1 MSLKENGMKKHR
13 VAQVGIGSRGKIH
26 ANAFLELS
34 DRFELVGLC
43 DLDQEKLNAYAGGK
57 SLSSDILYADA
68 EKMLAET
75 RPDVFCFVTQPNL
88 RLPMAEL
95 AGKYSVKG
103 MAFEKPMA
111 TSLKAAWAIT
121 KLCKENS
128 IKAVVS
134 HQHKYLT
141 SLQKMKKIVDS
152 GDIGEVIYVNA
163 TCQAWLSQLGT
174 HYMDY
179 ILWANNGSRAKW
191 VVGHVHGKELLSD
204 HHPSPNYTTG
214 HVEFENGV
222 RSYFEFGKLS
232 ASHMSSDHFWVDDRL
247 TLYGT
252 HGYAWGDANGRWGAF
267 TKSSKGEVIGGE
279 GDSWGIQQSTR
290 LQPLYMRDFADW
302 LDDDSKVHPC
312 NIDITYHGYEIL
324 EAVCISAMDHIR
336 VDLPIDPDK
345 CQDIFERMRQELPE
359 CSERS

>member
-1 MSLKENGMKKHR
+1 MKKYR
-13 VAQVGIGSRGKIH
+13 VAQVGVGGRGKIH

-43 DLDQEKLNAYAGGK
+43 DLDQEKLNAYASAKGLP
-57 SLSSDILYADA
+57 SEILYADA

-75 RPDVFCFVTQPNL
+75 RPDVFCFVTPPDV
-88 RLPMAEL
+88 RLSLAEL

-103 MAFEKPMA
+103 LAFEKPMA
-111 TSLKAAWAIT
+111 TSLGEAWAIT
-121 KLCKENS
+121 KMSRENN

-141 SLQKMKKIVDS
+141 SLQRMKEIVDS

-163 TCQAWLSQLGT
+163 TCQAWLAQLGT

-179 ILWANNGSRAKW
+179 ILWANNGSRARW
-191 VVGHVHGKELLSD
+191 AVGHVHGKELLSD

-232 ASHMSSDHFWVDDRL
+232 ASHMPGENFWVDDRL
-247 TLYGT
+247 TVYGT

-267 TKSSKGEVIGGE
+267 TKSSRGEVIGGE
-279 GDSWGIQQSTR
+279 GDIWNVQQSTR
-290 LQPLYMRDFADW
+290 LQPLYLGEFADW

-336 VDLPIDPDK
+336 VDLPIDPEK
-345 CQDIFERMRQELPE
+345 CEDIFERMRSELPD
-359 CSERS
+359 CPERSQ